1 LDYVIGSA
9 FRFMQDWPDD
19 DVAEFISRCRKQENS
34 AVSLERQKALF

>member
-19 DVAEFISRCRKQENS
+19 DVAEFISRCQNRENGS
-34 AVSLERQKALF
+34 ISLERQRALF